1 MRCLLLSGKE
11 RKGFRKLHTEKLHT
25 ETYNRVNPLTEEEIK
40 SIIEEESNAMGY
52 EATFEFMS
60 DIVEE
65 HSQEMKGCMRIE
77 KIMNLIRHAY
87 LHGFAKGIQVYN
99 DTIREIWEPGSN

>member
-1 MRCLLLSGKE
+1 MK
-11 RKGFRKLHTEKLHT
+11 
-25 ETYNRVNPLTEEEIK
+25 PLTEEEIK
-40 SIIEEESNAMGY
+40 SIIEEEINTMDY
-52 EATFEFMS
+52 EATFELMS

-77 KIMNLIRHAY
+77 KIMNLIRQAY

-99 DTIREIWEPGSN
+99 DTIREICEWGSI